1 MLTSTHSRA
10 RRTLALA
17 LWAAAF
23 AALAPAQDASL
34 KDVMARLEDPA
45 QHERESAKADLA
57 AHRGDLSRL
66 LRQAMAGAGDNLK
79 TELLEV
85 AQARADAALVD
96 SAAGLLGHDDERLA
110 AAARAYLLALDRDA
124 LVLQGEPDER
134 TRQHWADFL
143 DYRQHF
149 VIAQA
154 LIAAY
159 LLPGKYFGQF
169 EGLYRTEPDELD
181 ARLLALVSLE
191 ARCGEALSDAVVA
204 RLAQGPQTSEYTRNA
219 RLRRMSN
226 SAAVKAAYRL
236 ASLDRADESVA
247 ASIADLGSSALIS
260 SLYFIQD
267 LRVTAVRALAHS
279 AAPEDVADRLAA
291 LHAESSR
298 DYRDE
303 MLRRSLDQEALRE
316 EMEVVLARF
325 GRPDLLEARIER
337 QRKRYE
343 RDAGAEVSV
352 PSRLSLEVE
361 LQVRNDVA
369 YLYLRAG
376 DAQAAEREWSA
387 TAEYASSRLAG
398 STGRAR
404 SSLASSLGAIYYNL
418 ACAQS
423 RQCKTSRA
431 IVNLVRS
438 VELGYADFAWMLE
451 DGDLADLRETRAF
464 HDWFNRVAP
473 PAVADRLVAGR

>member
-1 MLTSTHSRA
+1 MLTGTHIRA
-10 RRTLALA
+10 GKTMALA

-23 AALAPAQDASL
+23 ATLAAAQEPSL
-34 KDVMARLEDPA
+34 PEILARLEDPA

-57 AHRGDLSRL
+57 AHGGDLSRL
-66 LRQAMAGAGDNLK
+66 LRQAMAGAGDHLK
-79 TELLEV
+79 AELLEV
-85 AQARADAALVD
+85 AQVRADAALVD
-96 SAAGLLGHDDERLA
+96 SAARLLGHDDGRLA
-110 AAARAYLLALDRDA
+110 AAARAYLLALDKNS
-124 LVLQGEPDER
+124 LVLQGEPDES
-134 TRQHWADFL
+134 TRRHWADFL
-143 DYRQHF
+143 DYRRQF
-149 VIAQA
+149 FIARE

-169 EGLYRTEPDELD
+169 DALYRAEAEGLD

-191 ARCGEALSDAVVA
+191 ARYGEALTDAVAA
-204 RLAQGPQTSEYTRNA
+204 RLAQGPQSSEYTRNA

-226 SAAVKAAYRL
+226 PAAVKAAYRL

-247 ASIADLGSSALIS
+247 AAMADLGSSALIS

-279 AAPEDVADRLAA
+279 AAPDDVADRLAA

-303 MLRRSLDQEALRE
+303 TLRRSLDQEALRE

-325 GRPDLLEARIER
+325 GRPDLLEARIDR
-337 QRKRYE
+337 QRKRYV

-376 DAQAAEREWSA
+376 DAAAAEREWTS

-423 RQCKTSRA
+423 RLCKTSRA
-431 IVNLVRS
+431 IVSLVRS
-438 VELGYADFAWMLE
+438 VEFGYADFAWMLE
-451 DGDLADLRETRAF
+451 DGDLAELRGTRAF
-464 HDWFNRVAP
+464 HDWFSRVAP